1 MIFSILAIDKNNLIG
16 NKNKLPWHYKKD
28 LDYFKEKTHEKEIL
42 VGYTTYV
49 SLTQEYNFSLN
60 YFKAVYVVSKKQI
73 SNNLI
78 NPVYDLNEF
87 IKNRKKDLWIIG
99 GKKIFESTLK
109 YSDVVYLT
117 KINKSHVGDVYL
129 NFNFADFLNIREVKN
144 NELNFLTLIKKDAF
158 IFNIKDVYLKSILR
172 GEKTFE
178 FRLNTEER
186 KKIKSGDLIYL
197 KSANDVV
204 AAKVASAYF
213 FNSRKEVLLKHFET
227 DFVYCF
233 KNKEDAL
240 KELSKYYADLDIEKY
255 GLVAYEL
262 SEVKSV

>member
-28 LDYFKEKTHEKEIL
+28 IEYFKEKTHEKEIL

-49 SLTQEYNFSLN
+49 SLTQEYNFTLN
-60 YFKAVYVVSKKQI
+60 YFKVLYVVSKKQI
-73 SNNLI
+73 SDNLVK
-78 NPVYDLNEF
+78 PVYDLNEF

-99 GKKIFESTLK
+99 GKEVFESTLK

-129 NFNFADFLNIREVKN
+129 DFNFADFINIRDVKN

-186 KKIKSGDLIYL
+186 KKIKPGDLIYL
-197 KSANDVV
+197 KSTSNIV
-204 AAKVASAYF
+204 AAKVASVSF
-213 FNSRKEVLLKHFET
+213 FKSWEEVLSKHFET
-227 DFVYCF
+227 DFAYCF

-240 KELSKYYADLDIEKY
+240 NELSKYYADSDIGKY
-255 GLVAYEL
+255 GLVAYKL

>member
-28 LDYFKEKTHEKEIL
+28 IEYFKEKTCEKEVL

-49 SLTQEYNFSLN
+49 SLTQEYNFAIN

-73 SNNLI
+73 SDNLVK
-78 NPVYDLNEF
+78 PVYDLNEF

-99 GKKIFESTLK
+99 GKEVFESTLK
-109 YSDVVYLT
+109 CLDVIYLT

-144 NELNFLTLIKKDAF
+144 NELNFLTLIKKDEF
-158 IFNIKDVYLKSILR
+158 IFNIKDVYIESILR

-178 FRLNTEER
+178 FRLNTKEK
-186 KKIKSGDLIYL
+186 KKIKPGDLIYL
-197 KSANDVV
+197 KSANHIV
-204 AAKVASAYF
+204 ATKVASVSF
-213 FNSRKEVLLKHFET
+213 FGSWEEVLLKHFET
-227 DFVYCF
+227 DFAYCF
-233 KNKEDAL
+233 KNKEEAL
-240 KELSKYYADLDIEKY
+240 IELSRYYADLDIEKY
-255 GLVAYEL
+255 GLVGYEL